1 MKRYELSHQK
11 NIRDLGGLVTFDGRH
26 IKYGRLY
33 RGGLLATVNKEDIEI
48 INSFHL
54 TDIVDFRGED
64 EYLYRP
70 DYHFKNVS
78 FHNLPVLHE
87 NVKKEDR
94 NKDDGNLLWFVGDH
108 TSGFEHL
115 LNCYRGF
122 VRDEESIAAYTKF
135 FELLLQEDKVTYF
148 HCSQG
153 KDRAGFAAYLIEIAL
168 GVSIK
173 DAKEDYLLTNIAME
187 KRVDTLLNS
196 VLYKPFYNEQ
206 YHQDLLDVFSAKI
219 EYLNE
224 SIRLM
229 DELYGGTM
237 NFIINILHVDVDR
250 LKRLYLE

>member
-1 MKRYELSHQK
+1 MKRYELSVQK
-11 NIRDLGGLVTFDGRH
+11 NIRDLGGLVTSDGHH

-33 RGGLLATVNKEDIEI
+33 RGGLLATVNEEDVKVID
-48 INSFHL
+48 SFHL

-70 DYHFKNVS
+70 DYRFKGATY
-78 FHNLPVLHE
+78 HNLPALHE
-87 NVKKEDR
+87 NVKQEDR

-115 LNCYRGF
+115 KECYRGF
-122 VRDEESIAAYTKF
+122 VRDEEPILAYTKF
-135 FELLLQEDKVTYF
+135 FELLLQDDRVTYF

-168 GVSIK
+168 GVSIE

-187 KRVDTLLNS
+187 KRVDALLNS
-196 VLYKPFYNEQ
+196 VKYKPFYNEQ
-206 YHQDLLDVFSAKI
+206 YHKDLLDVFSAKI
-219 EYLNE
+219 EYLEE
-224 SIRLM
+224 SIKLM

-237 NFIINILHVDVDR
+237 NFIKDILHVDIER
-250 LKRLYLE
+250 LKQLYLE